1 MTPLSWRLA
10 NVPHFRVVKIG
21 RGDQMKSLLG
31 KLGVMLI
38 GLLIFSYSEVWGA
51 DWELYYSHEE
61 YLGYYD
67 TQNITR
73 PSKNVVRVWIR
84 WDFTEKGVLAVVG
97 VSGKKYENLSWEVIS
112 WEINCAEKKYRL
124 LSSTR
129 YDHKGSVISSKGT
142 PSEWRF
148 IIPESVITI
157 LYEEVCK

>member
-1 MTPLSWRLA
+1 
-10 NVPHFRVVKIG
+10 
-21 RGDQMKSLLG
+21 MKSLSVRLAVI
-31 KLGVMLI
+31 LII
-38 GLLIFSYSEVWGA
+38 GLAIFGYTEVWGA
-51 DWELYYSHEE
+51 DWKLYYSHKE

-73 PSKNVVRVWIR
+73 PSKNVVRVWTR
-84 WDFTEKGVLAVVG
+84 WDFTEKGVLTMVG
-97 VSGKKYENLSWEVIS
+97 EFGKKYENLSWSVIS
-112 WEINCAEKKYRL
+112 WEIDCAEKKYRQ

-129 YDHKGSVISSKGT
+129 YDHKGSVISSRGT